1 MFFKHHAL
9 NRLSLVV
16 AIASLFGAAA
26 GGPLVSTKRDQL
38 PDTGI
43 GLVSSHIVNR
53 ALKAD
58 KLVVPQPH
66 AVEPETTQAPRPD
79 GRGSDIKIG
88 CERPFSAMVST
99 RSDIPG
105 RCIASTR
112 RLHPT
117 PA

>member
-1 MFFKHHAL
+1 MFSKHRAL

-26 GGPLVSTKRDQL
+26 GGPLASTKRHQL

-43 GLVSSHIVNR
+43 EIVSSHIVNR

-58 KLVVPQPH
+58 KLVVPKPQ
-66 AVEPETTQAPRPD
+66 AVEPETTQTPRPD
-79 GRGSDIKIG
+79 RRGSDIKIG

-112 RLHPT
+112 RLRPT

>member
-9 NRLSLVV
+9 NRLLLVV
-16 AIASLFGAAA
+16 GIASLFGAAA
-26 GGPLVSTKRDQL
+26 GGPLASTKQHQL

-43 GLVSSHIVNR
+43 GVVSSPIVNR

-58 KLVVPQPH
+58 KLVVPKPH
-66 AVEPETTQAPRPD
+66 AVEPETIQAPRPD
-79 GRGSDIKIG
+79 RRGSDIKIG

-99 RSDIPG
+99 RSDVAG

-112 RLHPT
+112 QLHSIS
-117 PA
+117 A